1 MAERS
6 LWRYLPRNY
15 YPQTGSKKPEDQL
28 PKHLY
33 RTVENLLDRIDNSA
47 GDEKML
53 EDILHLLVESDD
65 TAAFGVVSGR
75 LYLERDLDYILI
87 KSISGHGP
95 QIAGKT
101 VSKEYQVVKDIL
113 RHRLCV
119 ISPES
124 PGWDPELE
132 AQFSDVDSAA
142 ILVGRDP
149 SYILSLGIRHHG
161 SEDDLLVLLESIRAT
176 IGLKLREQAYVNKMK
191 QAQAIQHSLLPR
203 RLPKMEGFE
212 IAALSHPA
220 EEVGGDVYDVQRV
233 GEGTLGLM
241 LADASGHGL
250 PAALQARDVVI
261 GMRMGQAEGEKITAT
276 ISRLN
281 RVIHRSGLTS
291 RFISLFYA
299 ELEESGN
306 LAYVNG
312 GHCPPLLV
320 SNEGEVF
327 ELKTCGPVLGPLP
340 DAVYRRGY
348 TTLKPGEVLVMFTD
362 GVTERED
369 VSSKVNEDDI
379 VELGREGLIKTIQDC
394 HEKSAGAIAER
405 IIERVREFGNGRP
418 FEDDVSVMVVK
429 RLEADNYPP
438 AEDLKLVSSATR
450 R

>member
-1 MAERS
+1 MH
-6 LWRYLPRNY
+6 
-15 YPQTGSKKPEDQL
+15 
-28 PKHLY
+28 KHLY
-33 RTVENLLDRIDNSA
+33 RAVENLLDRIDHSA
-47 GDEKML
+47 GDEQML
-53 EDILHLLVESDD
+53 LDILHLLVESDD
-65 TAAFGVVSGR
+65 TVAFGVVSGR
-75 LYLERDLDYILI
+75 LYMERDLDYILI

-101 VSKEYQVVKDIL
+101 VSKDYQVVKDIL
-113 RHRLCV
+113 QHRLWV

-124 PGWDPELE
+124 PGWDPDLE
-132 AQFSDVDSAA
+132 AQFSDMDSAA

-161 SEDDLLVLLESIRAT
+161 SEEDLLVLLESIRAA

-203 RLPKMEGFE
+203 ELPKLEGFE

-233 GEGTLGLM
+233 EEGVLGLM

-291 RFISLFYA
+291 RFISMFYA

-320 SNEGEVF
+320 SNVGEVF

-348 TTLKPGEVLVMFTD
+348 ATLKPGEVLVMFTD

-369 VSSKVNEDDI
+369 LRSKVDEDDI
-379 VELGREGLIKTIQDC
+379 VELGREGLIKTIQAC
-394 HEKSAGAIAER
+394 HEKSAGEIADR
-405 IIERVREFGNGRP
+405 IIERVREFGNNRP

-429 RLEADNYPP
+429 RLAADNYPP
-438 AEDLKLVSSATR
+438 AEDLTLVSSATR

>member
-1 MAERS
+1 
-6 LWRYLPRNY
+6 LH
-15 YPQTGSKKPEDQL
+15 
-28 PKHLY
+28 KHLY

-47 GDEKML
+47 GDEQML
-53 EDILHLLVESDD
+53 LDILQLLVESDD
-65 TAAFGVVSGR
+65 MVDFGVVSGR
-75 LYLERDLDYILI
+75 LYRERDLDFLLI

-101 VSKEYQVVKDIL
+101 VSKQYQVVKDIQ
-113 RHRLCV
+113 RRRLWV

-124 PGWDPELE
+124 PGWDPDLE

-142 ILVGRDP
+142 ILFGTNP
-149 SYILSLGIRHHG
+149 SYIMSLGIRHHG
-161 SEDDLLVLLESIRAT
+161 SEDDLLVLLETIRAS
-176 IGLKLREQAYVNKMK
+176 IGLKLREQAYVNQMK

-203 RLPKMEGFE
+203 RLASLEGFE
-212 IAALSHPA
+212 IAAVSQPA

-233 GEGTLGLM
+233 EEGTLGLM

-281 RVIHRSGLTS
+281 RVIHRSSLTS
-291 RFISLFYA
+291 RFISLFYG

-306 LAYVNG
+306 MAYVNG

-320 SNEGEVF
+320 TAQAEVF
-327 ELKTCGPVLGPLP
+327 ELKTLGPVLGPLP

-348 TTLKPGEVLVMFTD
+348 ITLKPDETLVMFTD
-362 GVTERED
+362 GVTERGDPRRPSTED
-369 VSSKVNEDDI
+369 EV
-379 VELGREGLIKTIQDC
+379 VEFGRDNLIKTIQECRDG
-394 HEKSAGAIAER
+394 SAEEIAQT
-405 IIERVREFGNGRP
+405 IIQKVREFGADSP

-429 RLEADNYPP
+429 RLAAENYPP
-438 AEDLKLVSSATR
+438 TEDLTLVSSATR

>member
-1 MAERS
+1 MH
-6 LWRYLPRNY
+6 
-15 YPQTGSKKPEDQL
+15 
-28 PKHLY
+28 KHLY

-47 GDEKML
+47 GDEAML
-53 EDILHLLVESDD
+53 LDILQSLVESDD
-65 TAAFGVVSGR
+65 MADFGVVSGR
-75 LYLERDLDYILI
+75 LYRERDLDFLLI

-101 VSKEYQVVKDIL
+101 VSKQYQVVKDIQ
-113 RHRLCV
+113 RRRLWV

-124 PGWDPELE
+124 PGWDPDLE

-142 ILVGRDP
+142 ILFGTNP
-149 SYILSLGIRHHG
+149 SYIMSLGIRHHG
-161 SEDDLLVLLESIRAT
+161 SEDDLLVLLETIRAS
-176 IGLKLREQAYVNKMK
+176 IGLKLREQAYANQMK

-203 RLPKMEGFE
+203 QLASLEGFE

-233 GEGTLGLM
+233 EEGTLGLM

-281 RVIHRSGLTS
+281 RVIHRSSMTS
-291 RFISLFYA
+291 RFISLFYG

-306 LAYVNG
+306 MAYVNG

-320 SNEGEVF
+320 TAQSEVF
-327 ELKTCGPVLGPLP
+327 ELKTLGPVLGPLP

-348 TTLKPGEVLVMFTD
+348 ITLKPDETLVMFTD
-362 GVTERED
+362 GVTERGDPRRPSTED
-369 VSSKVNEDDI
+369 EV
-379 VELGREGLIKTIQDC
+379 VEFGRDNLIKTIQEC
-394 HEKSAGAIAER
+394 SQGSAEEIAQT
-405 IIERVREFGNGRP
+405 IIKKVREFGADSP

-429 RLEADNYPP
+429 RLAAENYPP
-438 AEDLKLVSSATR
+438 TEDLTLVSSATR

>member
-1 MAERS
+1 MH
-6 LWRYLPRNY
+6 
-15 YPQTGSKKPEDQL
+15 
-28 PKHLY
+28 KHLY
-33 RTVENLLDRIDNSA
+33 RTVENLLDRIDHSA

-53 EDILHLLVESDD
+53 VDILHLLVENDD

-75 LYLERDLDYILI
+75 LYMERELDYILI
-87 KSISGHGP
+87 RSVSGHGP

-101 VSKEYQVVKDIL
+101 VSKEYQIVKDIL
-113 RHRLCV
+113 RHRLQV

-124 PGWDPELE
+124 PGWDPDLE
-132 AQFSDVDSAA
+132 AQFSEVDSAA

-149 SYILSLGIRHHG
+149 SYILSLGIRNHG
-161 SEDDLLVLLESIRAT
+161 SEDDLLVLLESIRAS

-203 RLPKMEGFE
+203 QLPKLEGFE
-212 IAALSHPA
+212 IAAVSHPA

-233 GEGTLGLM
+233 EEGVLGLM

-320 SNEGEVF
+320 SDEGEVF

-348 TTLKPGEVLVMFTD
+348 ATLKPGEILVMFTD

-369 VSSKVNEDDI
+369 PRGKIKEDDI
-379 VELGREGLIKTIQDC
+379 VELGREGLIETIQEC
-394 HEKSAGAIAER
+394 REESAEGIADR
-405 IIERVREFGNGRP
+405 IIERVREFGNDRP

-429 RLEADNYPP
+429 RLAAENYPP
-438 AEDLKLVSSATR
+438 AEDLTLVSSAIR

>member
-1 MAERS
+1 
-6 LWRYLPRNY
+6 
-15 YPQTGSKKPEDQL
+15 
-28 PKHLY
+28 
-33 RTVENLLDRIDNSA
+33 VESLLDRIDHSA

-75 LYLERDLDYILI
+75 LYRERELDYLLI

-113 RHRLCV
+113 RHRLWV

-124 PGWDPELE
+124 PGWDPDLE

-203 RLPKMEGFE
+203 QLPKMEGFE
-212 IAALSHPA
+212 IAAVSHPA

-276 ISRLN
+276 VSRLN
-281 RVIHRSGLTS
+281 RVIHRTGLTS
-291 RFISLFYA
+291 RFISMFYA

-306 LAYVNG
+306 MAYVNG

-348 TTLKPGEVLVMFTD
+348 ATLKPGEVLVMYTD

-369 VSSKVNEDDI
+369 HLSKVNEDDI
-379 VELGREGLIKTIQDC
+379 VELGRDGLISTIRDC
-394 HEKSAGAIAER
+394 REKSAAEIAEK

-429 RLEADNYPP
+429 RLEANDYPP
-438 AEDLKLVSSATR
+438 AEDLTLVSSAIR

>member
-1 MAERS
+1 MH
-6 LWRYLPRNY
+6 
-15 YPQTGSKKPEDQL
+15 
-28 PKHLY
+28 KHLY
-33 RTVENLLDRIDNSA
+33 RTVESLLDRIDNSA

-75 LYLERDLDYILI
+75 LYMERELDYLLV

-113 RHRLCV
+113 RHRLWV

-124 PGWDPELE
+124 PGWDPDLE

-161 SEDDLLVLLESIRAT
+161 SEDDLLVLLESIRAS

-203 RLPKMEGFE
+203 QLPTLEGFE
-212 IAALSHPA
+212 ISAVSHPA

-276 ISRLN
+276 VSRLN
-281 RVIHRSGLTS
+281 RVIHRTGLTS
-291 RFISLFYA
+291 RFISLFYV

-306 LAYVNG
+306 MAYVNG

-327 ELKTCGPVLGPLP
+327 EMKTCGPVLGPLP

-348 TTLKPGEVLVMFTD
+348 ATLKPGEVLVMFTD

-369 VSSKVNEDDI
+369 PRSKVSEDDI
-379 VELGREGLIKTIQDC
+379 VELGRDGLIETILDC
-394 HEKSAGAIAER
+394 RDESAQGIADR

-429 RLEADNYPP
+429 RLAADNYPP
-438 AEDLKLVSSATR
+438 AEDLTLVSSAIR